1 MLLAFDPVSV
11 GHTDMVQASRV
22 FLQELLAIDV
32 LLDVTDIPKTEHKD
46 PALWYQHA
54 VDVSFVAVVVP
65 PSVAADTVRGS
76 PYQQTLPL
84 CLDLM
89 EKRWKNVLNNQS
101 SVPRDGCVLILLDDS
116 DQKLIPEICRSWP
129 KFYLPK
135 QALSLR
141 QHLQSQE
148 AKKGFRI
155 RLPLSLLPKSDAN
168 DERFDKLVHEIK
180 AQRCQLKE
188 VICDAQQVQQSE
200 AAGDSDGQKFGNAYG
215 LDVGIADI
223 KLIDDSSSSQDEE
236 DLSGDESTNLQ
247 PESTPWKL
255 Y

>member
-1 MLLAFDPVSV
+1 
-11 GHTDMVQASRV
+11 
-22 FLQELLAIDV
+22 
-32 LLDVTDIPKTEHKD
+32 
-46 PALWYQHA
+46 
-54 VDVSFVAVVVP
+54 
-65 PSVAADTVRGS
+65 
-76 PYQQTLPL
+76 
-84 CLDLM
+84 M